1 MSTEDE
7 RPAPSGGTE
16 NSVLD
21 LVRSG
26 RIIQDPQARLDPQ
39 IYDPVTQKPILMGNS
54 DPNIIGPDDTYEF
67 SFRSPDAYPDVP
79 PPVKTAEIRFV
90 LPMAKFVADSIGI
103 TVIDETAYERVLQA
117 LRDRSLFV
125 LLNIHKTKVADGVA
139 SWFGLILVCKR
150 HPLVMVRFKMRI
162 ATEQVGIDQIRLWE
176 KSGER
181 YVVHRDPNN
190 GFYSREE
197 ASALILNY
205 LKAEGVLPN
214 I

>member
-7 RPAPSGGTE
+7 RPAPSGGAE

-79 PPVKTAEIRFV
+79 LPVKTAEIRFV